1 MWNNERKN
9 KMEKIKKIVKKIL
22 NKDVMLYIFFGVLT
36 TIVNFVTFYLLNG
49 VMNIDGNISN
59 LVAIPLAIIFA
70 YFTNRKW
77 VFHTEAKGFKEN
89 FNEFCKFVAGRAVT
103 MFIEF
108 FGCMLLFKTPIPE
121 IVSKLGVNVII
132 IFLNFF
138 ISKFFAFKK
147 KDNK

>member
-1 MWNNERKN
+1 
-9 KMEKIKKIVKKIL
+9 MEKIKKIVKK
-22 NKDVMLYIFFGVLT
+22 DVMLYNFFGVLT

>member
-1 MWNNERKN
+1 
-9 KMEKIKKIVKKIL
+9 MEKIKKIVKKIL

-70 YFTNRKW
+70 YFTNREW

-89 FNEFCKFVAGRAVT
+89 FNEFCKFIAGRAAT
-103 MFIEF
+103 MIIEF
-108 FGCMLLFKTPIPE
+108 FGCMLLFMIPIPE
-121 IVSKLGVNVII
+121 IISKLIVSII
-132 IFLNFF
+132 IIILNFF
-138 ISKFFAFKK
+138 ISKF
-147 KDNK
+147 

>member
-1 MWNNERKN
+1 
-9 KMEKIKKIVKKIL
+9 MEKIKKIVKKIL
-22 NKDVMLYIFFGVLT
+22 NKDVMLYNFFGVLT

>member
-1 MWNNERKN
+1 
-9 KMEKIKKIVKKIL
+9 MEKIKKIVKKIL

-36 TIVNFVTFYLLNG
+36 TIVNFVTFYLLNV

-147 KDNK
+147 KDDK

>member
-1 MWNNERKN
+1 MKEL
-9 KMEKIKKIVKKIL
+9 IKKVL
-22 NKDVMLYIFFGVLT
+22 NKDVMLYIVFGVLT
-36 TIVNFVTFYLLNG
+36 TLVNLITFSILNG
-49 VMNIDGNISN
+49 LLKIDGNIAN
-59 LVAIPLAIIFA
+59 LIAIPLSIIFA

-77 VFHTEAKGFKEN
+77 VFHTDAKGFNEN
-89 FNEFCKFVAGRAVT
+89 FNEFCKFIAGRAFT

-121 IVSKLGVNVII
+121 FISKLGINVMII
-132 IFLNFF
+132 ILNFF

>member
-1 MWNNERKN
+1 
-9 KMEKIKKIVKKIL
+9 MEKIKKIVKKIL

-70 YFTNRKW
+70 YFTNREW

-89 FNEFCKFVAGRAVT
+89 FNEFCKFVTGRALT

-108 FGCMLLFKTPIPE
+108 FGCMLLFKTQIPE

>member
-1 MWNNERKN
+1 
-9 KMEKIKKIVKKIL
+9 MEKIKKIVKKIL
-22 NKDVMLYIFFGVLT
+22 NKDVMLYIFFGLLT
-36 TIVNFVTFYLLNG
+36 TIVNFVAFYLLNV

>member
-1 MWNNERKN
+1 
-9 KMEKIKKIVKKIL
+9 MEKIKKIVKKIL

-36 TIVNFVTFYLLNG
+36 TIVNFVAFYLLNV

>member
-1 MWNNERKN
+1 MNNERKN

-70 YFTNRKW
+70 YFTNRS
-77 VFHTEAKGFKEN
+77 
-89 FNEFCKFVAGRAVT
+89 
-103 MFIEF
+103 FIR
-108 FGCMLLFKTPIPE
+108 
-121 IVSKLGVNVII
+121 
-132 IFLNFF
+132 
-138 ISKFFAFKK
+138 
-147 KDNK
+147 

>member
-1 MWNNERKN
+1 
-9 KMEKIKKIVKKIL
+9 MEKINKIVKKIL

-89 FNEFCKFVAGRAVT
+89 FNEFCKFVAGRALT

-108 FGCMLLFKTPIPE
+108 FGCMLLFKTPIPA
-121 IVSKLGVNVII
+121 IVSKLAMNVII
-132 IFLNFF
+132 IILNFF

-147 KDNK
+147 

>member
-1 MWNNERKN
+1 
-9 KMEKIKKIVKKIL
+9 MEKIKKIVKKIL